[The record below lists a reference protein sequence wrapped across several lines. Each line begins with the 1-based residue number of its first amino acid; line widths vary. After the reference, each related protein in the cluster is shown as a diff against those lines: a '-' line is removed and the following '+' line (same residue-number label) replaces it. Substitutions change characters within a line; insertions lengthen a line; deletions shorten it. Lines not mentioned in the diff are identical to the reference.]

1 MTTKVQKNL
10 EEKNNQGLN
19 TVYSAIELLKQEQ
32 FKTAILKV
40 ISDEVM
46 NYRIDDAIT
55 QLHNCFAPFLK
66 KDPNW
71 DGINKRNGYTIALCM
86 LGITDEDE
94 LCEKLFQIMYEHGYN
109 SLFDAELV
117 ANVIFQNWV
126 YEITNYFNSKN

>member
-1 MTTKVQKNL
+1 MTTKVQKKSDSPN
-10 EEKNNQGLN
+10 KTDLN
-19 TVYSAIELLKQEQ
+19 KAYNALELLEKEQ
-32 FKTAILKV
+32 FKTAILKI

-46 NYRIDDAIT
+46 NYRVDDAIT
-55 QLHNCFAPFLK
+55 KLHNCFAPFLK
-66 KDPNW
+66 TDPNW

>member
-1 MTTKVQKNL
+1 METKVQKNL
-10 EEKNNQGLN
+10 EEKNNQDLK

-32 FKTAILKV
+32 FKTAILKI

-55 QLHNCFAPFLK
+55 KLHNCFAPFLR
-66 KDPNW
+66 KDADW
-71 DGINKRNGYTIALCM
+71 DGVNKRNGYTVALHI
-86 LGITDEDE
+86 LGIADDDE
-94 LCEKLFQIMYEHGYN
+94 LCEKLFTTLYEHGYN

-126 YEITNYFNSKN
+126 YEITNHINSKN